1 MIKVENI
8 NKTFGLNQVLKNIS
22 FEINESEIVAIQG
35 RSGAG
40 KTTLLK
46 IVGLIDKPDTGNII
60 FDNVIIGLTICL
72 QV

>member
-8 NKTFGLNQVLKNIS
+8 NKSFGLNHVLKNIS
-22 FEINESEIVAIQG
+22 FEIHESEIDAIQG

-46 IVGLIDKPDTGNII
+46 IVGLIDKPSTMSRSLGWK
-60 FDNVIIGLTICL
+60 V
-72 QV
+72 